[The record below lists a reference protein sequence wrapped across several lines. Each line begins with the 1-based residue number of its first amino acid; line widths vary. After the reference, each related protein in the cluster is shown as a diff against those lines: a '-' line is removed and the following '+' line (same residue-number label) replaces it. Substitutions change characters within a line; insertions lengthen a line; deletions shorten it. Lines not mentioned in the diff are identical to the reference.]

1 MILIFSGGR
10 MRSPFL
16 AMKNLCIGC
25 HDAFTGL
32 ASFSDNFLVEGHQG
46 EPHRLNRLYT
56 QPFQEFLIRGFGSA
70 FQRSATSTR
79 RRFCIGTSR
88 PRTFF

>member
-1 MILIFSGGR
+1 

-46 EPHRLNRLYT
+46 ELNRLNRLYT
-56 QPFQEFLIRGFGSA
+56 QPFQEFLI
-70 FQRSATSTR
+70 
-79 RRFCIGTSR
+79 
-88 PRTFF
+88 